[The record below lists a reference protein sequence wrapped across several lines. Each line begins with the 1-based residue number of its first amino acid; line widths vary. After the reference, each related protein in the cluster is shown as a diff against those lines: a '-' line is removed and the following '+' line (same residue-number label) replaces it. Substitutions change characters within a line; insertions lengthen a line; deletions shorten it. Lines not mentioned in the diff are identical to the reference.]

1 MSAITTDGAALAV
14 ANGAFLN
21 WAVDRSIYL
30 FGTAP
35 QVFQWA
41 AESST
46 TGPIILALRAAGF
59 SIKPIGGG
67 PEYVRGPTFN
77 ETGRQISTDVPLTYW
92 EGRSS

>member
-1 MSAITTDGAALAV
+1 MTVDGASIV
-14 ANGAFLN
+14 TSNGGYLH
-21 WAVDRSIYL
+21 WAVDRSAYL
-30 FGTAP
+30 FQGWQ

-46 TGPIILALRAAGF
+46 RDSIILALRAAGF
-59 SIKPIGGG
+59 SIKQIGGG

-77 ETGRQISTDVPLTYW
+77 EIGRKVSTDVPMTYW